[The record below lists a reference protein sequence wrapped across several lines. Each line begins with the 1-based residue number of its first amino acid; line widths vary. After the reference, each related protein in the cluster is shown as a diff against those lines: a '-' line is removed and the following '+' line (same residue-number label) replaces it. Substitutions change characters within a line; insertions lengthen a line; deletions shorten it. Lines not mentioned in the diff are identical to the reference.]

1 MIRMDKRGQLSVEY
15 LLLVLIILIILGTV
29 TIPLIGNSIDASMD
43 VSMVSDA
50 KTAVESISSAADI
63 VYSNGPGS
71 RRTMDIYIPQ
81 GTNLNTANNIVG
93 MNITYSQ
100 GTKFVNSTVNYR
112 LNNATTAVSKGWY
125 RVTVNWVIG
134 RNYLDVALTQI

>member
-1 MIRMDKRGQLSVEY
+1 MDKRGQLSVEY

-29 TIPLIGNSIDASMD
+29 TIPLIGDSIDASMD

-71 RRTMDIYIPQ
+71 
-81 GTNLNTANNIVG
+81 
-93 MNITYSQ
+93 
-100 GTKFVNSTVNYR
+100 
-112 LNNATTAVSKGWY
+112 
-125 RVTVNWVIG
+125 
-134 RNYLDVALTQI
+134 